1 MTMSSKDSEFTDA
14 RAKWD
19 ERFSTPGR
27 WFGDQP
33 NIFLQREAARLRPG
47 ASVLSVA
54 DGEGRNAIH
63 LAEQGYR
70 VTAFDLS
77 PVAVEK
83 ARLWAAERGAQV
95 AFEVGDVD
103 TWSWAPAA
111 FDAVAAIFVQ
121 FAGPA
126 MRERMFAGMWRT
138 LKPGGLL
145 LVQGYTPKQLEY
157 RTGGPGRL
165 DHLYTARML
174 RELLPDAQ
182 WLLLSEHEQTLAEGK
197 GHAGRSALIDAVAR
211 KPGEGA
217 TRD

>member
-1 MTMSSKDSEFTDA
+1 MSAIDTGFNDA
-14 RAKWD
+14 RAQWD
-19 ERFSTPGR
+19 ERFSRPGR
-27 WFGDQP
+27 WFGDEP
-33 NIFLQREAARLRPG
+33 NGFLRREAARLRP
-47 ASVLSVA
+47 AATVLSVA

-63 LAEQGYR
+63 LAERGLR

-83 ARLWAAERGAQV
+83 ARRWARERGAPV
-95 AFEVGDVD
+95 DFHVSDVD
-103 TWSWAPAA
+103 TWTWTPSA

-126 MRERMFAGMWRT
+126 MRARLFAGIWRT

-145 LVQGYTPKQLEY
+145 LVHGYTPKQLEY

-165 DHLYTARML
+165 DHLYTSQML

-182 WLLLSEHEQTLAEGK
+182 WLLLSEHEQTLEEGS
-197 GHAGRSALIDAVAR
+197 GHAGRSALIDAVAV
-211 KPGEGA
+211 KPGGGA
-217 TRD
+217 AGG

>member
-1 MTMSSKDSEFTDA
+1 MSAKDTDFNDA

-19 ERFSTPGR
+19 ERFSKPGR

-33 NIFLQREAARLRPG
+33 NAFLRREAARLPP
-47 ASVLSVA
+47 AATVLSVA

-63 LAEQGYR
+63 LAERGYR
-70 VTAFDLS
+70 VSAFDLS

-83 ARLWAAERGAQV
+83 ARRWAAERGVRVDFQV
-95 AFEVGDVD
+95 SDID
-103 TWSWAPAA
+103 SWTWAPAA

-126 MRERMFAGMWRT
+126 SRARMFAGMWRT

-157 RTGGPGRL
+157 GTGGPGRL
-165 DHLYTARML
+165 DHLYTAQML
-174 RELLPDAQ
+174 RELLPEAQ
-182 WLLLSEHEQTLAEGK
+182 WLVLREHEETLEEGS
-197 GHAGRSALIDAVAR
+197 GHSGRSALIDAVAL
-211 KPGEGA
+211 KPAGGA
-217 TRD
+217 PD